1 MTHGE
6 LLELTRSALCV
17 TRAAYPDWC
26 FTKQIAVRET
36 LKQLTGR
43 VAPDSIPQVTKI
55 IECEF

>member
-1 MTHGE
+1 MTC
-6 LLELTRSALCV
+6 SALCV